1 MIVTVVTIIL
11 IIIIGITANGRQ
23 NITAIENILG
33 KIITPVQKFF
43 YNTGQVIEN
52 TFQSVGDIGNLKDEN
67 ERLKKEIIKLQEI
80 NIEYED
86 IIMRTDF
93 LRNEANLK
101 NNSKFIFVS
110 SQVIGKD
117 PGNWFDRFIIDKGV
131 NHGIKKGDAVIQAV
145 EIDNDIVIEGL
156 IGKIIEVGDNWSK
169 VISIIDEGSNV
180 SFKAIRTQNGG
191 IIQGSLEGEISGYL
205 FDKNS
210 DIVEG
215 DKLLTSGLGG
225 VFIEGLYIGDIKK
238 VEKKDDELVQRI
250 ELNPAIDFRNI
261 YRVYVITGTN

>member
-1 MIVTVVTIIL
+1 MTVVTIIL

-33 KIITPVQKFF
+33 KIITPAQKFF

-52 TFQSVGDIGNLKDEN
+52 TFQSVGNIGNLKDEN
-67 ERLKKEIIKLQEI
+67 EKLKKEIIKLQEV
-80 NIEYED
+80 NIKYED

-93 LRNEANLK
+93 LRNEAKLK
-101 NNSKFIFVS
+101 NNSKFTLVS

-117 PGNWFDRFIIDKGV
+117 PGNWFDRFIIDNGV

-156 IGKIIEVGDNWSK
+156 IGKVIEVGDNWSK

-191 IIQGSLEGEISGYL
+191 IIQGSLEGEVSGYL

-250 ELNPAIDFRNI
+250 ELNSAIDFGNI